1 MTEARACPDVA
12 ARFVLSPPFCVRRA
26 ALALAVLGGA
36 WLPAAHGFTVGITP
50 GTRALFL
57 QVGQGAMSGA
67 NFMNGGTPGN
77 NTTVNSVSVTVPAGQ
92 LGSGAAQPMTTD
104 SPVTNSP
111 WDGFAFCTSPAATG
125 QVYVGGFYRVP
136 LFNNAAAATLS
147 VTTTSQSLTGDG
159 NTIPFSS
166 IAWTSSGN
174 GEMGTTIPSG
184 TFTGGTQTLLPVGRN
199 TWFESCLAFRYLNTQ
214 LVPAGTFTGR
224 AIYTLTAP

>member
-1 MTEARACPDVA
+1 MELA
-12 ARFVLSPPFCVRRA
+12 LSPLSRVRRA

-57 QVGQGAMSGA
+57 QVGQGTMSGG
-67 NFMNGGTPGN
+67 NFRTGGTPGN
-77 NTTVNSVSVTVPAGQ
+77 NATVNAVSVTVPAGQ
-92 LGSGAAQPMTTD
+92 LGSGMAQAMTTD
-104 SPVTNSP
+104 STVTISP
-111 WDGFAFCTSPAATG
+111 WDGFAFCTSPATTG

-136 LFNNAAAATLS
+136 GSNNAGAATLS
-147 VTTTSQSLTGDG
+147 VTTPQSLTGGG

-174 GEMGTTIPSG
+174 GDATTTVPSAS
-184 TFTGGTQTLLPVGRN
+184 FTGGAQTLLSVGRN

-224 AIYTLTAP
+224 ATYTLTAP